1 LEWVSVMNHCLSMS
15 KEEQTVLGLSSNHS
29 RFAYV
34 IKQSEVFQ
42 LLDLALSH
50 LFLERFSED
59 FYNTLTLD
67 IPF

>member
-1 LEWVSVMNHCLSMS
+1 MS

-29 RFAYV
+29 RFAHV
-34 IKQSEVFQ
+34 IKQSKVSQ
-42 LLDLALSH
+42 LLDIALSR